1 MRPVKI
7 ATAVAVLVFFAVS
20 CARLTKGV
28 QTDPAVKAQ
37 QGRTSFDEA
46 TDSYMKRLYE
56 QGQKI
61 FRNDTFG
68 SEAFWGDQLQL
79 HRAILGEKQGGV
91 GPGLSPKD
99 ALKLGLKVDQGAM
112 PKAAIEMVKR
122 MSVDL
127 DEPKTTLALLK
138 ANAVVG

>member
-7 ATAVAVLVFFAVS
+7 ATAIATLLLFVVS

-37 QGRTSFDEA
+37 KGRTSFDEE

-56 QGQKI
+56 EGQKI

-79 HRAILGEKQGGV
+79 HRAVLGEKQGGV
-91 GPGLSPKD
+91 GPGLSPKE
-99 ALKLGLKVDQGAM
+99 ALKLGLKVDQGEM
-112 PKAAIEMVKR
+112 PEAAV
-122 MSVDL
+122 
-127 DEPKTTLALLK
+127 
-138 ANAVVG
+138 